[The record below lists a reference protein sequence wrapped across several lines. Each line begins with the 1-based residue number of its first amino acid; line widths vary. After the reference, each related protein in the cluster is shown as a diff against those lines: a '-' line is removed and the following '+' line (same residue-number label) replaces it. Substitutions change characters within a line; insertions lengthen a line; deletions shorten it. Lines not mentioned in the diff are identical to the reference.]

1 MYDLQCCD
9 HCSCSIADPGL
20 ATARGKPAWQH
31 VVHTHDP
38 LLRSRRRASAL
49 DDALLR
55 PGRFDR
61 KIYMGHPS
69 EQNRLRILQVHAR
82 DKPIDRTDDD
92 AVLKKVRGRS
102 CNKGP

>member
-1 MYDLQCCD
+1 MHGLMPL
-9 HCSCSIADPGL
+9 SC
-20 ATARGKPAWQH
+20 
-31 VVHTHDP
+31 
-38 LLRSRRRASAL
+38 RRASAL

-92 AVLKKVRGRS
+92 AVLKKVCLRS
-102 CNKGP
+102 HRASPSPLNT

>member
-1 MYDLQCCD
+1 MAVRHA
-9 HCSCSIADPGL
+9 HC
-20 ATARGKPAWQH
+20 RERM
-31 VVHTHDP
+31 HDP
-38 LLRSRRRASAL
+38 SPRSCCRASAL

-92 AVLKKVRGRS
+92 AVLKKVRRRS
-102 CNKGP
+102 